1 MKKMIAG
8 IMAAAMTAAAVPA
21 FSVSAADAR
30 TQKDFVLFG
39 DSIAA
44 GVTRD
49 GNVEYNYG
57 DILADYYSG
66 TASNYAVSG
75 DDSDQM
81 LAKIKALSADQ
92 KQAVKD
98 AECVVISV
106 GGNDMIY
113 YGCRHMLNF
122 FADNGLL
129 NDGFTKDNIPERP
142 SLTQMKD
149 MIKIEGEGG
158 VREYVSDINKGFL
171 VVDEIR
177 NVGLHLRYD
186 MPDEGYEGYIK
197 NHIMKNIS
205 EAAAELKAI
214 NPNAKI
220 VVQTVYQPLQI
231 SPDFISKSP
240 KLKSYSVV
248 VNQLRVTLEDIM
260 SEFKKQV
267 VAQSKTDGFEVADV
281 LVDFT
286 SQESGVIKSEKNPGH
301 AAYFVDIENDE
312 LTEADVHP
320 NQKGHLAIA
329 ANIIDVLGEKHD
341 DGGILSD
348 IYENLSDK
356 ASYPAAALAKYEAAA
371 GSWTLGDANFDGY
384 IDARDGT
391 KVLTGY
397 AMSSVG
403 KEGFRYKE
411 KIAADL
417 NNDGVSDGRD
427 ATIILTYYAMASANK
442 ATSFEEFLKNNK

>member
-57 DILADYYSG
+57 DILADYYDG

-98 AECVVISV
+98 AECVVISI

-122 FADNGLL
+122 FAQNNML
-129 NDGFTKDNIPERP
+129 NDGYTADNIPERP
-142 SLTQMKD
+142 SLNQMMD
-149 MIKIEGEGG
+149 MIKTEGEGS
-158 VREYVSDINKGFL
+158 VREFASDLNKAFVL
-171 VVDEIR
+171 LDEIR
-177 NVGLHLRYD
+177 NVGLQLRYD
-186 MPDEGYEGYIK
+186 MPDKYEGYIK
-197 NHIMKNIS
+197 NHIMQNIS
-205 EAAAELKAI
+205 AAVAEIKAI

-220 VVQTVYQPLQI
+220 VVQDVYQPLQI
-231 SPDFISKSP
+231 SQAFISTSSR
-240 KLKSYSVV
+240 LTSYSKV

-260 SEFKKQV
+260 AEFKKQL
-267 VAQSKTDGFEVADV
+267 VALGKTDGFEVADI

-286 SQESGVIKSEKNPGH
+286 SQEAGVTKSETNPGH
-301 AAYFVDIENDE
+301 AAYFVDIESTDLN
-312 LTEADVHP
+312 TADVHP

-356 ASYPAAALAKYEAAA
+356 ASYPAVALAKYEAAA

-384 IDARDGT
+384 IDARDGS
-391 KVLTGY
+391 KVLAGY

-403 KEGFRYKE
+403 KDGFRYKE
-411 KIAADL
+411 AIAGDV
-417 NNDGVSDGRD
+417 NKDGVADGRD
-427 ATIILTYYAMASANK
+427 ATIIVTYYAMASANK